1 MPPDTAATDTA
12 LPARTPRPL
21 EGVRIIDVSTVIAGP
36 LGTYLLASLGAE
48 VIKVERPGTGDLA
61 RRIGTDP
68 ARNAAL
74 MGASFLGT
82 NAGKRS
88 ITLDLKS
95 PEGAAIFRRLVATA
109 DAVFENF
116 RPGTMDKLGLGYA
129 QLKDIRPGL
138 VYCAVSGFGQDG
150 PLAQRA
156 AYDQIIQGMSGLMSL
171 TGPEDG
177 TPSRAG
183 FVVSDSFAAAIAALG
198 TVAALFRARQTGI
211 GGMVDVSMLES
222 TLVMAAWIVSDFV
235 NAGTVP
241 TRLGNDSRS
250 SVPSGTFR
258 TQDGHINIVCNEDHQ
273 FHALCDAVG
282 QPGWKTDPQ
291 LADRQARFR
300 RGAAVKALVNGALAG
315 RTTAEWEAI
324 LARHGVPCGP
334 ILGIP
339 EALALPQLRDRGFQR
354 HCEGSD
360 VKVGGIGLTMKGEV
374 EPPPSPPPG
383 LGQDTAVILGELG
396 YDSDGLAALRRAK
409 VI

>member
-1 MPPDTAATDTA
+1 MPPDAST
-12 LPARTPRPL
+12 PARPPRPL
-21 EGVRIIDVSTVIAGP
+21 EGVRIIDASTVIAGP

-74 MGASFLGT
+74 MGASYLGT

-95 PEGAAIFRRLVATA
+95 PEGQEIFRRLVAKA

-116 RPGTMDKLGLGYA
+116 RPGTMEKLGLGYE
-129 QLKDIRPGL
+129 QLKDIKPSL

-150 PLAQRA
+150 PFAQRA

-171 TGPEDG
+171 TGAEG
-177 TPSRAG
+177 GMPSRAG

-198 TVAALFRARQTGI
+198 TVSAIFRARLTGI

-222 TLVMAAWIVSDFV
+222 SLVMAAWIVSDFV

-258 TQDGHINIVCNEDHQ
+258 TKDGYINIVCNEDHQ
-273 FHALCDAVG
+273 FLALCDAVD
-282 QPGWKTDPQ
+282 QPGWKTDPR
-291 LADRQARFR
+291 LVNRQARFI
-300 RGAAVKALVNGALAG
+300 RGPEIKALVNDALAG

-339 EALALPQLRDRGFQR
+339 EVLALPHLRERGFQR
-354 HCEGSD
+354 NCADSD
-360 VKVGGIGLTMKGEV
+360 VKVGGIGLTMKGEAEV
-374 EPPPSPPPG
+374 PPTPPPE
-383 LGQDTAVILGELG
+383 LGQDNAAILGELG
-396 YDSDGLAALRRAK
+396 YDAAALDALRRAR
-409 VI
+409 II